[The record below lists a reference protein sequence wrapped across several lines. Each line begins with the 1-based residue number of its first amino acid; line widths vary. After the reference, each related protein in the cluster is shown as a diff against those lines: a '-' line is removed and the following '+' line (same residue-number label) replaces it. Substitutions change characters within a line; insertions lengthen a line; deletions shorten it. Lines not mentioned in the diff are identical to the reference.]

1 MQISFRQQR
10 FDTGDIIFLLIHT
23 LHNDRM
29 DNRIDSGGK
38 TLIRDA
44 RSSIRLP
51 VQGFM
56 HTTFPLNNG
65 DTASRFVTL
74 LNPITTPTSIESLA
88 IRK

>member
-51 VQGFM
+51 VQGIYA
-56 HTTFPLNNG
+56 HDIPVEQRRHGFPFRYAVKSDNHPYIHRVFG
-65 DTASRFVTL
+65 D
-74 LNPITTPTSIESLA
+74 P
-88 IRK
+88 